1 MRFFHLIQN
10 FSRQT
15 TVHGLHIIGISKLH
29 FLERLFWLTVVTTA
43 AGGAIAISYS
53 NWMRYLANPT
63 VVSIQKD
70 FRNWENPLP
79 AATGC
84 FIDKTDKSKADKYIM
99 EKWGVNSSDTKY
111 EYYVDFIRTV
121 SNVSYGNLK
130 EFERFGSD
138 LDLQHIDMLDLTVK
152 VHPDLSGTLVSFD
165 VKHKTNWTLIMS
177 EMGMCFSVNSL
188 FVNLLSLSGTKFN
201 TSAIKNQRI
210 LRCHYLNGLCYA
222 RYDSDPELALKY
234 YVHSYLEIVHATT
247 EPPLIIH
254 ESEELE
260 INYRMQETEASLA
273 LRDLTPSQRKCRF
286 YDEPLSTDVPVF
298 SSSICYTICR
308 YKLALKLCGCRP
320 FFYHNLGGKICN
332 LTGLI
337 CLSRHA
343 DRITQPPSQ
352 IGCQCPQPCNII
364 TYFPQVPK
372 LTRWEHGYFEQ
383 RITFRWALLVPTT
396 KFHRDVLF
404 GFEDLVVS
412 FGGTLALFLGISF
425 ISAIEILFL
434 VAENIYIFCKH
445 QNKITHVQPVSQRRN
460 KIRRDN
466 RIIKRQP
473 KHLYY

>member
-1 MRFFHLIQN
+1 
-10 FSRQT
+10 
-15 TVHGLHIIGISKLH
+15 
-29 FLERLFWLTVVTTA
+29 
-43 AGGAIAISYS
+43 
-53 NWMRYLANPT
+53 
-63 VVSIQKD
+63 
-70 FRNWENPLP
+70 
-79 AATGC
+79 
-84 FIDKTDKSKADKYIM
+84 
-99 EKWGVNSSDTKY
+99 
-111 EYYVDFIRTV
+111 
-121 SNVSYGNLK
+121 
-130 EFERFGSD
+130 
-138 LDLQHIDMLDLTVK
+138 
-152 VHPDLSGTLVSFD
+152 
-165 VKHKTNWTLIMS
+165 
-177 EMGMCFSVNSL
+177 
-188 FVNLLSLSGTKFN
+188 
-201 TSAIKNQRI
+201 
-210 LRCHYLNGLCYA
+210 
-222 RYDSDPELALKY
+222 
-234 YVHSYLEIVHATT
+234 
-247 EPPLIIH
+247 
-254 ESEELE
+254 
-260 INYRMQETEASLA
+260 
-273 LRDLTPSQRKCRF
+273 
-286 YDEPLSTDVPVF
+286 VF
-298 SSSICYTICR
+298 S
-308 YKLALKLCGCRP
+308 
-320 FFYHNLGGKICN
+320 GGKICN